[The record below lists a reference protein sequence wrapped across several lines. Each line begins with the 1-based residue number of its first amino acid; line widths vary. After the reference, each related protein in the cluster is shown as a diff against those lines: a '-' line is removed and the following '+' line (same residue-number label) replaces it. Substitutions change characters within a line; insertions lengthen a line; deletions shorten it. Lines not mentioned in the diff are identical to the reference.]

1 MKPKFEVVT
10 SMNQSYYDKI
20 GREML
25 VSYISNWSSD
35 IKLRIYHEDEL
46 QQDIS
51 SRLSYYNLFDVEPE
65 LKKFVDRH
73 KDRPDQQ
80 NNLELHYGAVR
91 FSYKTFSILHAGYF
105 SPADYVIW
113 LDADTRTYNYV
124 GEEFLNS
131 LISPDKYLTY
141 LGREN
146 NYSECGFVIYN
157 TTHPGHR
164 AFQTAWRHLYES
176 DEVFKLDQWHD
187 SYVFDQV
194 RKTYEKDG
202 IIENINL
209 SPWGK
214 NYDHVFINSK
224 LGEYM
229 DHMKGP
235 RKEEGKS
242 RESDLLSKEPK
253 SSSYN
258 NYWDIPTR
266 F

>member
-1 MKPKFEVVT
+1 MNTKFEVIT
-10 SMNQSYYDKI
+10 SMNQSYYEKI
-20 GREML
+20 GIEML
-25 VSYISNWSSD
+25 VSFIEKWPTD
-35 IKLRIYHEDEL
+35 IKLRIYHEDDLEKVF
-46 QQDIS
+46 S
-51 SRLSYYNLFDVEPE
+51 KRFEYYNLFEVEPD
-65 LKKFVDRH
+65 LKAFVERH

-80 NNLELHYGAVR
+80 NQLELHYGAVR
-91 FSYKTFSILHAGYF
+91 FSYKTFSILHACQH
-105 SPADYVIW
+105 SPAQYVIW
-113 LDADTRTYNYV
+113 LDADTKTYTYMDP
-124 GEEFLNS
+124 EFLDS
-131 LISPDKYLTY
+131 LVSPDKYLTY

-157 TTHPGHR
+157 RAHPGHN

-194 RKTYEKDG
+194 RKTYEKNN

-214 NYDHVFINSK
+214 DYDHVFINSK

-242 RESDLLSKEPK
+242 RESDLFSKEPK
-253 SSSYN
+253 SNSYN

-266 F
+266 Y